1 MVGGVVCFL
10 LFIFFFFISLWRFS
24 EFDICFLNC
33 SLGSPERSIALRSG
47 IGGCASSQTQIKTIK
62 ARASSFL
69 LITIS
74 ELDLEYRII
83 YRCWF
88 RARAF
93 VFESREVTGW
103 LSAGS
108 LVRFGMDF
116 MGNGWMD
123 ERFDDVTRRKIY
135 GE

>member
-1 MVGGVVCFL
+1 M
-10 LFIFFFFISLWRFS
+10 
-24 EFDICFLNC
+24 
-33 SLGSPERSIALRSG
+33 
-47 IGGCASSQTQIKTIK
+47 
-62 ARASSFL
+62 
-69 LITIS
+69 
-74 ELDLEYRII
+74 LDLDES
-83 YRCWF
+83 F
-88 RARAF
+88 R
-93 VFESREVTGW
+93 FESREVTGW